1 MGGLGH
7 QALQIAKSYGATVYA
22 CDFKPEAR
30 ALALSLGA
38 ERAFDA
44 VELQAATADD
54 AEDPLVVDV
63 AIDFVANVQCT
74 CMRTVSD

>member
-22 CDFKPEAR
+22 ADFKPEAR
-30 ALALSLGA
+30 KLALSLGA

-44 VELQAATADD
+44 LELQAATAAD

-63 AIDFVANVQCT
+63 AIDFVANAQCEWT
-74 CMRTVSD
+74 GHL